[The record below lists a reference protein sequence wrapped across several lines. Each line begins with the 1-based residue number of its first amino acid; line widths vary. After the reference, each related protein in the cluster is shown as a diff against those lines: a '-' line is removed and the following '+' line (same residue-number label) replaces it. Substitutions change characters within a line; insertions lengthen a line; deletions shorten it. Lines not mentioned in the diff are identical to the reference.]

1 MNEVSDAK
9 YVSKDELENM
19 FQTESCKPFPTPGC
33 IRKCANS
40 PADSFTPWFKL
51 IARDLL
57 YPWWDEMLSKS
68 RAEGWNPEK
77 GVGKVRAGVLEGGDK
92 VDKLIKMI

>member
-1 MNEVSDAK
+1 
-9 YVSKDELENM
+9 
-19 FQTESCKPFPTPGC
+19 
-33 IRKCANS
+33 
-40 PADSFTPWFKL
+40 
-51 IARDLL
+51 
-57 YPWWDEMLSKS
+57 MLSKS